1 MNRALHILYGHIT
14 VGALL
19 VSTACGES
27 VLGPVFELDPEVE
40 AFVEQMT
47 AHRAS
52 VGCAPLTWNWSVA
65 EVALG
70 HSLDMVQRDFFDHVN
85 PDGATPSTA

>member
-1 MNRALHILYGHIT
+1 MNRALRILYGHIA

-52 VGCAPLTWNWSVA
+52 VPCAPLTWNWSVA